1 MVSNCAES
9 DLSKDQK
16 NKVSDADDGTDEN
29 LRVAGDAKEAHK
41 EPIEEGVLRS
51 NDPFPVLP
59 CKQKFGSLTD
69 TLDESKYVDLPPQR
83 PKTYTTPMPRRQWPS
98 NGRQWRRMILWQRTV
113 HQQQTSGNTNLDL
126 VELLVGYVS
135 LSMSSSHTSQMK
147 CLKTS

>member
-41 EPIEEGVLRS
+41 EPIEEGILRP

-69 TLDESKYVDLPPQR
+69 TLDE
-83 PKTYTTPMPRRQWPS
+83 
-98 NGRQWRRMILWQRTV
+98 
-113 HQQQTSGNTNLDL
+113 
-126 VELLVGYVS
+126 
-135 LSMSSSHTSQMK
+135 
-147 CLKTS
+147 